1 MCDRTSLPGPPRLN
15 GSGWDRLDQAVRAIA
30 FDAGQ
35 VLRHACDLQATAD
48 VLSRSILHAAAAVEH
63 AKRGGDD

>member
-15 GSGWDRLDQAVRAIA
+15 GSGLDQAMRAIA
-30 FDAGQ
+30 SDAGQ
-35 VLRHACDLQATAD
+35 VLRHACALQATAD
-48 VLSRSILHAAAAVEH
+48 VLSRSILDAAAAVEH